1 MPDKVRP
8 LRAAPRLGTVNG
20 FGRTMLGKTR
30 VDAQGACFATRWFTV
45 LMLPIRPLGRYY
57 VKEGETVDVPGRGG
71 ASTTTTEYVFL
82 GEAEL
87 RASEVIRTYLFCW
100 LVVPLVVA
108 GPVTLFGLNADAF
121 SHEHPI
127 LFLLLLLGLPIVGII
142 ALAWLLVLNE
152 KFLAPVRVPRRVEA
166 GPADRRP

>member
-1 MPDKVRP
+1 MP
-8 LRAAPRLGTVNG
+8 LSAAPRLGTFNG

-30 VDAQGACFATRWFTV
+30 VDAAGACFATRWFTM

-57 VKEGETVDVPGRGG
+57 VKEGETVSVSGRAG
-71 ASTTTTEYVFL
+71 ASTDTTEYVFL

-100 LVVPLVVA
+100 VVVPLVVA
-108 GPVTLFGLNADAF
+108 GPVTLFGINADAF
-121 SHEHPI
+121 SRAHPVW
-127 LFLLLLLGLPIVGII
+127 FLVLLLGLPVVGII

-152 KFLAPVRVPRRVEA
+152 KFLAPLRVPEWGEARPTNRRA
-166 GPADRRP
+166 